1 MLLYKSLGR
10 QLKMIR
16 INEYEDYILRPTPLD
31 NTEINQVADF
41 ERLVL
46 LAKMYD
52 EDITSEA
59 VDELKASYEQK
70 ITEITLL
77 PNKNQNTIE
86 ALKRNAAMNA
96 QLDQI
101 NQAKT
106 NDNLTLTRTNNQSGF
121 SAGFTNASII
131 IFIVMLVGIIASVL
145 LLSVS

>member
-1 MLLYKSLGR
+1 
-10 QLKMIR
+10 MIR

-31 NTEINQVADF
+31 NKEINQVADL

-46 LAKMYD
+46 LAKVYD

-59 VDELKASYEQK
+59 VDELKANYEQI
-70 ITEITLL
+70 ITEATLL

-86 ALKRNAAMNA
+86 ALKRNASMNA

-101 NQAKT
+101 NQVKT
-106 NDNLTLTRTNNQSGF
+106 NDNLTLARTNNQSGF

>member
-1 MLLYKSLGR
+1 
-10 QLKMIR
+10 MIR

-31 NTEINQVADF
+31 NTEINQVADL

-46 LAKMYD
+46 LAKVYD

-59 VDELKASYEQK
+59 VDELKANYEQI
-70 ITEITLL
+70 ITEATLL

-86 ALKRNAAMNA
+86 ALKRNASMNA

-101 NQAKT
+101 NQVKT

>member
-1 MLLYKSLGR
+1 
-10 QLKMIR
+10 MIR

-59 VDELKASYEQK
+59 VDELKANYEQK

>member
-1 MLLYKSLGR
+1 
-10 QLKMIR
+10 MIR
-16 INEYEDYILRPTPLD
+16 INEYEEFILRPTPLD
-31 NTEINQVADF
+31 NTEINEVADF
-41 ERLVL
+41 ERLVY
-46 LAKMYD
+46 LAKLYD

-70 ITEITLL
+70 MSEITLL

-101 NQAKT
+101 NQTKT
-106 NDNLTLTRTNNQSGF
+106 NDDLALTRKNNQAGF

>member
-1 MLLYKSLGR
+1 
-10 QLKMIR
+10 MIR

-31 NTEINQVADF
+31 NTEINQVADL

-46 LAKMYD
+46 LAKVYD

-59 VDELKASYEQK
+59 VDELKANYEQI
-70 ITEITLL
+70 ITEATLL

-86 ALKRNAAMNA
+86 ALKRNASMNA

>member
-1 MLLYKSLGR
+1 M
-10 QLKMIR
+10 MR
-16 INEYEDYILRPTPLD
+16 INEYEEYILRPTPLD

-59 VDELKASYEQK
+59 VDELKASYDQT
-70 ITEITLL
+70 ITKATSLE
-77 PNKNQNTIE
+77 NKNQNTVD
-86 ALKRNAAMNA
+86 ALKRNDSMNA

>member
-1 MLLYKSLGR
+1 
-10 QLKMIR
+10 MIR

-106 NDNLTLTRTNNQSGF
+106 NDNLTLARTNNQTGF

>member
-1 MLLYKSLGR
+1 
-10 QLKMIR
+10 MIR
-16 INEYEDYILRPTPLD
+16 INEYEEFILRPTPLD
-31 NTEINQVADF
+31 NTEINQVADL

-59 VDELKASYEQK
+59 VDEVKANYDK
-70 ITEITLL
+70 IITEATLL

-86 ALKRNAAMNA
+86 ALKRNASMND

-101 NQAKT
+101 NQVKT

>member
-1 MLLYKSLGR
+1 
-10 QLKMIR
+10 MIR

-86 ALKRNAAMNA
+86 ALKRNASMNA

>member
-1 MLLYKSLGR
+1 
-10 QLKMIR
+10 MIR

-59 VDELKASYEQK
+59 VDELKANYEQK

-106 NDNLTLTRTNNQSGF
+106 NDNLTLARTNNQTGF

>member
-1 MLLYKSLGR
+1 
-10 QLKMIR
+10 MIR

-59 VDELKASYEQK
+59 VDELKFSYDSKMSEATVLQ
-70 ITEITLL
+70 
-77 PNKNQNTIE
+77 NKSQNTIN
-86 ALKRNAAMNA
+86 ALARNAKMNN

-101 NQAKT
+101 AKAKAS
-106 NDNLTLTRTNNQSGF
+106 DNLTLERKNDTTSF

-131 IFIVMLVGIIASVL
+131 IFVVMLVGIITSVL
-145 LLSVS
+145 LLSIS

>member
-59 VDELKASYEQK
+59 VDELKANYEQK

-86 ALKRNAAMNA
+86 ALKRNASMNA

-101 NQAKT
+101 NQVKT
-106 NDNLTLTRTNNQSGF
+106 NDNLTLARTNNQSGF

>member
-1 MLLYKSLGR
+1 
-10 QLKMIR
+10 MIR

-31 NTEINQVADF
+31 NMEINQVADF

-59 VDELKASYEQK
+59 VDELKANYEQK

-86 ALKRNAAMNA
+86 ALKRNASMNA

-106 NDNLTLTRTNNQSGF
+106 NDNLTLTRTNNQAGF

>member
-1 MLLYKSLGR
+1 
-10 QLKMIR
+10 MIR
-16 INEYEDYILRPTPLD
+16 VNEYEDYILRPTPLD

-41 ERLVL
+41 ERLVF

-52 EDITSEA
+52 EDITSTA
-59 VDELKASYEQK
+59 VEELKASYEQK
-70 ITEITLL
+70 ITEVTLL

-106 NDNLTLTRTNNQSGF
+106 NDNLTLTRTNEQSSGF

-131 IFIVMLVGIIASVL
+131 IFVVMLVGIIASVL

>member
-1 MLLYKSLGR
+1 
-10 QLKMIR
+10 MIR

-101 NQAKT
+101 NQVKT

>member
-1 MLLYKSLGR
+1 
-10 QLKMIR
+10 MIR

-31 NTEINQVADF
+31 NTEINQVADL

-46 LAKMYD
+46 LAKVYD

-59 VDELKASYEQK
+59 VDELKANYEQI
-70 ITEITLL
+70 ITEATLL

-86 ALKRNAAMNA
+86 ALKRNASMNA

-101 NQAKT
+101 NQVKT
-106 NDNLTLTRTNNQSGF
+106 NDNLTLARTNNQSGF

>member
-1 MLLYKSLGR
+1 
-10 QLKMIR
+10 MIR

-31 NTEINQVADF
+31 NMEINQVADF

-59 VDELKASYEQK
+59 VDELKANYEQK

>member
-1 MLLYKSLGR
+1 
-10 QLKMIR
+10 MIR
-16 INEYEDYILRPTPLD
+16 INEYENYILRPTPLD
-31 NTEINQVADF
+31 NMEINQVADF

-52 EDITSEA
+52 EDITSTA
-59 VDELKASYEQK
+59 VDELKASYEN
-70 ITEITLL
+70 EIAKATLIE
-77 PNKNQNTIE
+77 NKTQNTID
-86 ALKRNAAMNA
+86 ALKRNEAMNA

-101 NQAKT
+101 NKT
-106 NDNLTLTRTNNQSGF
+106 RANDNLTLARTNNQSGF

>member
-1 MLLYKSLGR
+1 M
-10 QLKMIR
+10 MR

-59 VDELKASYEQK
+59 VDELKTQYDQT
-70 ITEITLL
+70 ITKATLL
-77 PNKNQNTIE
+77 ENKNQNAVE
-86 ALKRNAAMNA
+86 ALKRNDSMNA
-96 QLDQI
+96 QLEQI
-101 NQAKT
+101 NQTKA
-106 NDNLTLTRTNNQSGF
+106 NDNLTLVRTNDQSGGF

-131 IFIVMLVGIIASVL
+131 IFVVMLVGIIASVL

>member
-1 MLLYKSLGR
+1 
-10 QLKMIR
+10 MIR
-16 INEYEDYILRPTPLD
+16 INEYEEFILRPTPLD
-31 NTEINQVADF
+31 NTEINEVADF
-41 ERLVL
+41 ERLVY
-46 LAKMYD
+46 LAKLYD

-70 ITEITLL
+70 MSEITLL

-86 ALKRNAAMNA
+86 ALKRNASMNA

-101 NQAKT
+101 IQTKT
-106 NDNLTLTRTNNQSGF
+106 NDDLALTRKNNQAGF

>member
-1 MLLYKSLGR
+1 
-10 QLKMIR
+10 MIR

-31 NTEINQVADF
+31 NMEINQVADF

-106 NDNLTLTRTNNQSGF
+106 NDNLTLARTNNQSGF

>member
-1 MLLYKSLGR
+1 
-10 QLKMIR
+10 MIR

-31 NTEINQVADF
+31 NTEINQVADL

-59 VDELKASYEQK
+59 VDELKANYEQK